1 MGKPIDEKYYDE
13 YKDIYKKVFSDLDTP
28 VLYNVN
34 FGHSVP
40 RCLLPYGTKTIVD
53 YDNKKI
59 VVCENIFDKKKIVD
73 KHL

>member
-1 MGKPIDEKYYDE
+1 MGKPIDEDYYDE
-13 YKDIYKKVFSDLDTP
+13 YKQIYKKVFSNINTP

-40 RCLLPYGTKTIVD
+40 RALIPYGIEATID

-59 VVCENIFDKKKIVD
+59 YIDEPIFD
-73 KHL
+73 